1 MAFGIGTNC
10 EQTDS
15 GVIRGKLIPISCEC
29 WYTVKGRSTPIMIK
43 VQDENGEIQT
53 IREIR
58 IKSHASKNYS
68 GVPTIEFDC
77 DIAWRE
83 RLIEVKI
90 IFFVLQNC
98 WSMTLPWSETGGY
111 PDDRTY

>member
-15 GVIRGKLIPISCEC
+15 GVIRGKLIPIACEC
-29 WYTVKGRSTPIMIK
+29 WYTAKGRSMPIMIK

-68 GVPTIEFDC
+68 GLPTIEFDC
-77 DIAWRE
+77 EITWRE

-90 IFFVLQNC
+90 IFFVSRNC
-98 WSMTLPWSETGGY
+98 WSMTLPWSETVG
-111 PDDRTY
+111 